1 MNAPQ
6 DPLVA
11 KDQVLA
17 IHDAAIARFG
27 GLPGVRDEGLL
38 DSALAQPWQTFG
50 GRDLYKG
57 DVAKACRLC
66 YGVIR
71 DHPFTDGNK
80 RTEAALLGASLRLC
94 GHHFK
99 PATTTSCR
107 RCQRSPTA
115 ACPTSSSS
123 SGSRRLSPR
132 PLP

>member
-50 GRDLYKG
+50 GRDLYEG

-80 RTEAALLGASLRLC
+80 RTGAALLGASLRLC
-94 GHHFK
+94 GHYFRPRHDDFLR
-99 PATTTSCR
+99 AML
-107 RCQRSPTA
+107 A
-115 ACPTSSSS
+115 VAD
-123 SGSRRLSPR
+123 GSMSYEKLVEWVEKAVS
-132 PLP
+132 

>member
-6 DPLVA
+6 DPPVA

-27 GLPGVRDEGLL
+27 GLPDVRDESLL

-50 GRDLYKG
+50 GRDLYEAPQSTYFILSPIASAWQTFGGRDLYEG

-80 RTEAALLGASLRLC
+80 RTGAALLGASLRLC

-99 PATTTSCR
+99 PATTTSCG
-107 RCQRSPTA
+107 RC
-115 ACPTSSSS
+115 
-123 SGSRRLSPR
+123 
-132 PLP
+132 